1 MIICTY
7 LYITFIIFINQ
18 LSTRENNLIVIDSRN
33 HGRSL
38 VNGPLKVDYEAMAT
52 DIIDTFDFLNIKD
65 AHLIGIKMRSSK
77 FMSIKII
84 FLNI

>member
-1 MIICTY
+1 
-7 LYITFIIFINQ
+7 
-18 LSTRENNLIVIDSRN
+18 VIDSRN

-65 AHLIGIKMRSSK
+65 AHFIGIHFKNA
-77 FMSIKII
+77 
-84 FLNI
+84 LL